1 MSWTFSGKWEHA
13 SKRTQEVNT
22 DKSDAEQV
30 AEPKAWMQKS
40 GGNSST
46 KFESG
51 NFPHGPVGKTLPS
64 HAEGAGSLS
73 GQGANTPHALRPK

>member
-1 MSWTFSGKWEHA
+1 M
-13 SKRTQEVNT
+13 
-22 DKSDAEQV
+22 DAE
-30 AEPKAWMQKS
+30 EW
-40 GGNSST
+40 GNSST

-73 GQGANTPHALRPK
+73 GQGAKTPHALQPKDQNINNGRSIVTCSIKTFKNDSH